1 MSISLHR
8 ANLSSRPAA
17 ALIYRIFSS
26 FPWLTHLSIDYAK
39 CIFLNCQMLSLT
51 HHLPIDYAGGSSKPQ
66 VISGTLSQRPS
77 AAFLES
83 PHSPPPPRQPQQDR
97 SHISPT
103 QSHFWQMVGIALQAA
118 PFCFVTAAV
127 PTTSA
132 VVESTTVST
141 NYKFNRRLFVFLF
154 TKKTATVG
162 QIVRSGPYQCCS
174 VHVNLQEG
182 GSGNSKTR
190 KKAETFHNSRSH

>member
-1 MSISLHR
+1 
-8 ANLSSRPAA
+8 
-17 ALIYRIFSS
+17 
-26 FPWLTHLSIDYAK
+26 
-39 CIFLNCQMLSLT
+39 MLSLT

-77 AAFLES
+77 AAFFGKSTSTAANHNRIDHNTIPLLTNGWNRTS
-83 PHSPPPPRQPQQDR
+83 SCNRGFTILFCHGSSLHQWWSPPQSPP
-97 SHISPT
+97 T
-103 QSHFWQMVGIALQAA
+103 TNL
-118 PFCFVTAAV
+118 TAAF
-127 PTTSA
+127 SFFF
-132 VVESTTVST
+132 S
-141 NYKFNRRLFVFLF
+141 

>member
-1 MSISLHR
+1 MSISFHR

-17 ALIYRIFSS
+17 ALIYRIFAS

-39 CIFLNCQMLSLT
+39 CIFLNCQN
-51 HHLPIDYAGGSSKPQ
+51 
-66 VISGTLSQRPS
+66 
-77 AAFLES
+77 AF
-83 PHSPPPPRQPQQDR
+83 PYSPPPHRLCGGEFKATSHLWNSVTETLFWKVHLHRRGNHNRIDHNTIPLLTNGWNRTSTCSGGAVAILFCHGSSLHQWWSPPQ
-97 SHISPT
+97 SPPAT
-103 QSHFWQMVGIALQAA
+103 NL
-118 PFCFVTAAV
+118 TAAF
-127 PTTSA
+127 SFFF
-132 VVESTTVST
+132 S
-141 NYKFNRRLFVFLF
+141 